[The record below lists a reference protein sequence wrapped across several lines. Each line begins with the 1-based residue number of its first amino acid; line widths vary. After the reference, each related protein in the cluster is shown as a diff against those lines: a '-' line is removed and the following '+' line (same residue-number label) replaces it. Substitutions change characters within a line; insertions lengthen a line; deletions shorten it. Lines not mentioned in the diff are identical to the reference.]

1 MTRFS
6 NIPTKAPKGNLPV
19 TFNKK
24 IRSSGYGTKPEA
36 LKYSKNKQ
44 KKKIIPKLFVTRDF
58 YSTTLPL
65 EMHEETEFLN
75 KDPLH
80 TKPITKIQYSN
91 NGALLASAA
100 LDMTISVMKTPIF
113 EDSFQASSFAG
124 HNGSV
129 NSLNFSLR
137 DEYLLSCSSDKSAIV
152 WSIDYRRG
160 KKALIINNTK
170 HSLSDDSDSSHQ
182 KNTKDNPHFTHD
194 IKKASFYFEDR
205 FITLWSGN
213 SLYFYKYEFNDS
225 RKISACDTNK
235 KGVKKATR
243 QSEGELLELKSWF
256 WVSAS
261 LFLLLDD
268 VKRLQSK
275 GAYKWVQQ
283 YENSETHSIPT
294 YWCHNKLQSH
304 LCILGCSNKELI
316 VYDVNYNT
324 EMAVFPDQHDKMIH
338 TLEFFQG
345 NHREDPNCY
354 NLFYT
359 ASTDNFIR
367 LWDLR
372 TWSPVREFNDHLNR
386 RSTIGWGISNCLRYL
401 ISGSED
407 RAVYIYDIGQDALI
421 HKTSNRD
428 HLDSVCDISINP
440 SYYEWATGCF
450 DGHVRVFRH
459 PSKKKMPQGYNRG
472 NGGMANQQVRVQRQK
487 VQPTRIR
494 VMEKSAI

>member
-1 MTRFS
+1 MARKKQKLRSGKRSCNPEASDVQQDAILQPVSEAKFTVLKNKWAQHKNSIFCNTEKIEKDSIYNTVKPKNMTRFS

-205 FITLWSGN
+205 FITL
-213 SLYFYKYEFNDS
+213 
-225 RKISACDTNK
+225 
-235 KGVKKATR
+235 
-243 QSEGELLELKSWF
+243 
-256 WVSAS
+256 
-261 LFLLLDD
+261 
-268 VKRLQSK
+268 
-275 GAYKWVQQ
+275 
-283 YENSETHSIPT
+283 
-294 YWCHNKLQSH
+294 
-304 LCILGCSNKELI
+304 
-316 VYDVNYNT
+316 
-324 EMAVFPDQHDKMIH
+324 
-338 TLEFFQG
+338 
-345 NHREDPNCY
+345 
-354 NLFYT
+354 
-359 ASTDNFIR
+359 
-367 LWDLR
+367 
-372 TWSPVREFNDHLNR
+372 
-386 RSTIGWGISNCLRYL
+386 
-401 ISGSED
+401 
-407 RAVYIYDIGQDALI
+407 
-421 HKTSNRD
+421 
-428 HLDSVCDISINP
+428 
-440 SYYEWATGCF
+440 
-450 DGHVRVFRH
+450 
-459 PSKKKMPQGYNRG
+459 
-472 NGGMANQQVRVQRQK
+472 
-487 VQPTRIR
+487 
-494 VMEKSAI
+494 